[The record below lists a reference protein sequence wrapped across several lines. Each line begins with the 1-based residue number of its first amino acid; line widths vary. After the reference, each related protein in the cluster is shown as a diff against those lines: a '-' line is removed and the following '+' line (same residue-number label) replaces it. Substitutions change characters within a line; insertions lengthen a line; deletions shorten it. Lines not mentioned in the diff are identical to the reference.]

1 MSGKPLEGE
10 VTKLV
15 SDAGLQQIIGA
26 ALVDNQVLKTLIQ
39 DPLAL
44 ADRFGLTLA
53 ERRFV
58 VRSRPR
64 DLEHFASLVEGWVG
78 GFQPLRLFE
87 EASFARA
94 QRVG

>member
-1 MSGKPLEGE
+1 LGDE
-10 VTKLV
+10 VRELV

-26 ALVDNQVLKTLIQ
+26 ALIDNQVLKTLLKE
-39 DPLAL
+39 PLAL

-64 DLEHFASLVEGWVG
+64 DLEHFAALVEGWVSG
-78 GFQPLRLFE
+78 LQPWRFIE
-87 EASFARA
+87 EPRFARI